1 MEGDRRVQV
10 LVAVIAAVLLAFS
23 YGVGYYVGKSSGIE
37 EEKKICEV
45 EKRQLI
51 KTLSSMT
58 PVSRPEPVEEKVVG
72 APAQSSPVK
81 SLPETLQK
89 SDKQVKS
96 SETESAPEKRVTP
109 EGQKAAAKPESKV
122 PVVQQVVKSEKASP
136 KKPSLVKSAQT
147 VSAEKRE
154 KTVYYLQVGVFR
166 SKANAVKLAQELM
179 KKGFQA
185 KTLFER
191 GYAKVVV
198 GNFDS
203 LHQAKVVQRELRSAG
218 FNSILRWRKE

>member
-1 MEGDRRVQV
+1 MEGERRVQV
-10 LVAVIAAVLLAFS
+10 LIAAIAVVLLTFA
-23 YGVGYYVGKSSGIE
+23 YGVGYYVGKSSGIK

-72 APAQSSPVK
+72 APAQSKELLENP
-81 SLPETLQK
+81 QK
-89 SDKQVKS
+89 SDEKVKS

-109 EGQKAAAKPESKV
+109 EDQKVAAKPESKV
-122 PVVQQVVKSEKASP
+122 PVVQQAVKSEKASP
-136 KKPSLVKSAQT
+136 EKPSLVKTTQT
-147 VSAEKRE
+147 VSAEKKD
-154 KTVYYLQVGVFR
+154 KTVYYLQVGLFKNR
-166 SKANAVKLAQELM
+166 ENAIKLTQELL

-191 GYAKVVV
+191 GYAKVIV
-198 GNFDS
+198 GYFDS
-203 LHQAKVVQRELRSAG
+203 PHQARVIQRELRSAG

>member
-1 MEGDRRVQV
+1 MEGDRRVQI
-10 LVAVIAAVLLAFS
+10 LVAVIAAVLLTFA
-23 YGVGYYVGKSSGIE
+23 YGVGYYVGKSSGME

-58 PVSRPEPVEEKVVG
+58 PVSRPEPVEEKIVG

-81 SLPETLQK
+81 NLPETLQK
-89 SDKQVKS
+89 SDKKVKS
-96 SETESAPEKRVTP
+96 SETESAPEKTVTS
-109 EGQKAAAKPESKV
+109 ESQKTATKPESKV
-122 PVVQQVVKSEKASP
+122 PVVQQAVKSEKVSP
-136 KKPSLVKSAQT
+136 EKPSLVKSTQT
-147 VSAEKRE
+147 VSEEKR
-154 KTVYYLQVGVFR
+154 VYYLQIGVFK

-179 KKGFQA
+179 RKGFQA

-191 GYAKVVV
+191 GYAKVIV
-198 GNFDS
+198 GYFNS
-203 LHQAKVVQRELRSAG
+203 SHQAKVIQKELRSAG